1 MRADEIA
8 DWCGFD
14 DEWDMLTD
22 NLDDDELMDL
32 LRVFVYSDKEGLIQ
46 EMIEDWAKY
55 QYDWVDHEKIK
66 ADYEDMKYQEWKDSR
81 GERDER

>member
-1 MRADEIA
+1 MRAYEIA
-8 DWCGFD
+8 YWCGFN
-14 DEWDMLTD
+14 DEWEMLTY
-22 NLDDDELMDL
+22 NLDNEELMDL
-32 LRVFVYSDKEGLIQ
+32 LREFVYSDKEGLIQ
-46 EMIEDWAKY
+46 EMIEDWAKE